1 MESSVVSMSRIIVFF
16 NLVFAS
22 AVVSHDAAEYIQ
34 SDTSIAAILRGNP
47 TALLLK
53 NAFFQKQSVM
63 MQLLQTK
70 CFTVCV
76 LVMLVAISCITRNNP
91 FDPVNQPAAHTGG
104 ATVVAD
110 KDTLMKSIFAATAG
124 DTIALAGGTYPVSL
138 RFGNSGTAARPIVVK
153 GFDSSSVVQAQP
165 GQGILYISGQH
176 SIRFSQIVFDSSFA
190 SGVKIENGS
199 SDIAFDNCIFRNND
213 YDGLEIT
220 DSDVRVTNCMFL
232 RNTKAGIRISG
243 DATGRYSVT
252 ADNVLCAHNL
262 QEGVAIIAAPA
273 SIAHSTISD
282 NGASGIVI
290 TSPAGAVRVAASVI
304 SFNGGAVVSGQWDST
319 VAHIALDSLD
329 IFSNQQPLALV
340 PAVSPAY
347 WTGDPM
353 FSDRGAD
360 NYSIGP
366 ASEIY
371 SMEQLGIIIGYRK

>member
-1 MESSVVSMSRIIVFF
+1 MFRIIVFF
-16 NLVFAS
+16 NVPFAS
-22 AVVSHDAAEYIQ
+22 AVVSHGAAKYIQ
-34 SDTSIAAILRGNP
+34 SGSNSAAMP
-47 TALLLK
+47 LLK
-53 NAFFQKQSVM
+53 TAFFKFKRAMRKSI
-63 MQLLQTK
+63 QTK
-70 CFTVCV
+70 CFTGCA
-76 LVMLVAISCITRNNP
+76 LVMLVALSCITRNNP

-124 DTIALAGGTYPVSL
+124 DTIALAAGTYPVSL
-138 RFGNSGTAARPIVVK
+138 RFGNSGTAARPIVVR
-153 GFDSSSVVQAQP
+153 GYDSNSIVQAQP
-165 GQGILYISGQH
+165 GLGILYISGQN

-213 YDGLEIT
+213 FDGLEIT

-243 DATGRYSVT
+243 DATARYAVT

-273 SIAHSTISD
+273 SLAHSTISD
-282 NGASGIVI
+282 NGASGIAI
-290 TSPAGAVRVAASVI
+290 TSPAGAVRVVYSII
-304 SFNGGAVVSGQWDST
+304 SFNLGAGVSGQWDST
-319 VAHIALDSLD
+319 AARITLDSLD
-329 IFSNQQPLALV
+329 IFSNQQPLVLV

-353 FSDRGAD
+353 FADRGAD

-371 SMEQLGIIIGYRK
+371 SMEQLGIIIGFRR

>member
-91 FDPVNQPAAHTGG
+91 FDPVNQPSPRAGVKTI
-104 ATVVAD
+104 VND
-110 KDTLMKSIFAATAG
+110 KDSLMNKAFTAKPG
-124 DTIALAGGTYPVSL
+124 DTIVLAAGTYPVSL
-138 RFGNSGTAARPIVVK
+138 RFGNSGTIERPIVIV
-153 GFDSSSVVQAQP
+153 GTDSSSVVRAQP

-176 SIRFSQIVFDSSFA
+176 SLRLSHIVFDSSFA
-190 SGVKIENGS
+190 SGAKIENGS
-199 SDIAFDNCIFRNND
+199 TDIVFSDCVFLDNVF
-213 YDGLEIT
+213 DGLEIT
-220 DSDVRVTNCMFL
+220 DSDVRVTNCKLL

-243 DATGRYSVT
+243 DATARYTVT
-252 ADNVLCAHNL
+252 ADNVLCAHNT
-262 QEGVAIIAAPA
+262 QEGVVIVAAPA
-273 SIAHSTISD
+273 SITRSTISD
-282 NGASGIVI
+282 NGGSGIAI
-290 TSPAGAVRVAASVI
+290 TSPAGAVRVAASII
-304 SFNGGAVVSGQWDST
+304 SFNAGAGIYGQWDSAAAQIT
-319 VAHIALDSLD
+319 LDSLD
-329 IFSNQQPLALV
+329 LFSNQQAITLV
-340 PAVSPAY
+340 PVLAPAY
-347 WTGDPM
+347 WAWDPM
-353 FSDRGAD
+353 FSDRNTD
-360 NYSIGP
+360 NYSIGA

-371 SMEQLGIIIGYRK
+371 NMERQGIVIGFRK